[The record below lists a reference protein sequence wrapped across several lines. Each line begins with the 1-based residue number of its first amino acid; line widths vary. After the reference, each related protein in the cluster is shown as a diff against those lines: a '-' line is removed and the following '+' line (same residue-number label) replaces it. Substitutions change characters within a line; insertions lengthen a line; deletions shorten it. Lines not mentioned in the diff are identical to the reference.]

1 MKLWKESQDEIR
13 EVRPDKEMAKS
24 ILKMIEV
31 RLKALELKDKNK
43 FASLIVEDYYE
54 IIKEAITALM
64 AIDGYKTLSHEVL
77 IGYLKEFFP
86 QFSESEV
93 VLTDQLRQLR
103 NKIAYK
109 GFFVTPDFVE
119 RNETKIKEVVSK
131 LVHVLKEKLGE
142 TEKG

>member
-1 MKLWKESQDEIR
+1 LKLWKESQEEFR
-13 EVRPDKEMAKS
+13 KVKPDKEMAKS

-31 RLKALELKDKNK
+31 RMKALELKDRKE

-86 QFSESEV
+86 QLSESEIT
-93 VLTDQLRQLR
+93 LADQFRQLR
-103 NKIAYK
+103 NKITYK
-109 GFFVTPDFVE
+109 GFFVTPDFLE
-119 RNETKIKEVVSK
+119 RNEEKIKKVALK
-131 LVHVLKEKLGE
+131 LVDILKQKLS
-142 TEKG
+142 TYK